1 MLIWRLFPFDGRG
14 GFGGAVVYD
23 TVDAVDLADAI
34 ACHADDGVG
43 DFRPVR
49 RDCVVGVDCAEGYH
63 MSVQSFAV
71 LDAGGEGVVDDCE
84 VLPNLVAESRI
95 FDFFTEDC
103 VRFSQYFEFF
113 ASDFAYATHAET
125 RAGEGLTVNDE
136 IGETE
141 RSADFADFVFVEVAY
156 GFDKSLETDI
166 FGESADVVVGFDE
179 FVLAVR
185 TALDDVGENGA
196 LREEFDLT
204 EFLGFVL
211 EYADKFVADYLT
223 FLFGVGYAL
232 ESVKEPI
239 HRVDRDEVHAE
250 LTFEN
255 FLHLFEFAFAEE
267 SVIDEYANE
276 GFGCRL
282 VDECRANR
290 TVDAARKSEED
301 AFAFE
306 FRRKFFKLLL
316 DEVFVHKKILL

>member
-1 MLIWRLFPFDGRG
+1 MFFRILFPFDGRG
-14 GFGGAVVYD
+14 GFGGAVVHD
-23 TVDAVDLADAI
+23 AVDAVDLADTI
-34 ACHADDGVG
+34 ACRADDGVG
-43 DFRPVR
+43 NFRPVR

-84 VLPNLVAESRI
+84 VLPDLVAESRI
-95 FDFFTEDC
+95 FDFFTENC

-113 ASDFAYATHAET
+113 ASDFAYATHAEAG
-125 RAGEGLTVNDE
+125 AGEGLTVNDE

-141 RSADFADFVFVEVAY
+141 RSADFANFVFVEVAY

-185 TALDDVGENGA
+185 TALDNVRENGA
-196 LREEFDLT
+196 LCKEFDLT
-204 EFLGFVL
+204 EFLCLVL
-211 EYADKFVADYLT
+211 EDADELVTDDLA
-223 FLFGVGYAL
+223 FLFGIGHAL
-232 ESVKEPI
+232 ESVKEAI
-239 HRVDRDEVHAE
+239 LRIDCDEVHAE

-255 FLHLFEFAFAEE
+255 FLHLFEFALAEKT
-267 SVIDEYANE
+267 VIDEYANE

-290 TVDAARKSEED
+290 TVNTSRKSEED